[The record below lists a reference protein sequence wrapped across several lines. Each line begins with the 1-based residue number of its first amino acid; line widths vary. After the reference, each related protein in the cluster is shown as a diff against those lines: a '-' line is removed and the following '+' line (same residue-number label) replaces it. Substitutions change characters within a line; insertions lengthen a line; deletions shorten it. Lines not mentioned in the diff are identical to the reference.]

1 MERCWNSLA
10 ILQPC
15 VARHVGQSIAIKY
28 CATVPNH
35 SVVEKGY
42 RLERNG
48 ALTTDSSQRA
58 QAALPSPENPVALN
72 ALLMSSTCRSSR
84 QTTRV
89 SKTQMTYQ
97 PLHERLAFAE
107 ALAGKRPDLRR
118 VLRYHGAA
126 CAVGLSCAREHAGSP
141 RPSAILA
148 VIISKELRKG
158 RKPNVFRHNVLTYAL
173 LYVEHQADSSRHSA
187 Q

>member
-107 ALAGKRPDLRR
+107 ALP
-118 VLRYHGAA
+118 
-126 CAVGLSCAREHAGSP
+126 CAREHAGSP

-158 RKPNVFRHNVLTYAL
+158 LKTMRIRFFSPIATLCF
-173 LYVEHQADSSRHSA
+173 
-187 Q
+187 